1 MSESCSVLNMID
13 KNIKNRIKLCCLEV
27 HFGSYSLNVHG
38 VNSFTNATQF
48 AQCVFFLGV
57 YVFRNLHLDLQ
68 NAQAERQSCQSGVL
82 YQDCCIHVSSLNDHK
97 YPILQR

>member
-13 KNIKNRIKLCCLEV
+13 KNIQNRIKLCCLEV

-48 AQCVFFLGV
+48 AQCVFF
-57 YVFRNLHLDLQ
+57 FRCL
-68 NAQAERQSCQSGVL
+68 CV
-82 YQDCCIHVSSLNDHK
+82 
-97 YPILQR
+97 